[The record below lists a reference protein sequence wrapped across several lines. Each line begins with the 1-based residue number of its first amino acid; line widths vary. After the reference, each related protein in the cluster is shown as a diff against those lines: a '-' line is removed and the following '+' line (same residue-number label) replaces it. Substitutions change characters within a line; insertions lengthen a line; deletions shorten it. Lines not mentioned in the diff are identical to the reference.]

1 MGSTLLDHWKEAER
15 TESSSK
21 VYHFLVSFYAD
32 EASHIDFPPRS
43 SPTSPPLELEAES
56 KPPKSPERIRQL
68 LLRIHEAVEA
78 SRTTGPAGSGW
89 TGRRA

>member
-21 VYHFLVSFYAD
+21 VYHFLVSFYGD
-32 EASHIDFPPRS
+32 EAAHIAFPPRS
-43 SPTSPPLELEAES
+43 TATTLPLELEPES

-68 LLRIHEAVEA
+68 LLRIHEAVAA
-78 SRTTGPAGSGW
+78 SRTTPPW
-89 TGRRA
+89 

>member
-21 VYHFLVSFYAD
+21 VYHFLVSFYGE
-32 EASHIDFPPRS
+32 EAAHIAFPPPS
-43 SPTSPPLELEAES
+43 SPSPIPLELEAES

-68 LLRIHEAVEA
+68 LLRIHEAVAA
-78 SRTTGPAGSGW
+78 SRSVPPW
-89 TGRRA
+89 

>member
-21 VYHFLVSFYAD
+21 VYHYLLSFYG
-32 EASHIDFPPRS
+32 ETASNIDFPPRS
-43 SPTSPPLELEAES
+43 SPPPAPLELHVES

-68 LLRIHEAVEA
+68 LLRIHEAVAA
-78 SRTTGPAGSGW
+78 SQSLPPW
-89 TGRRA
+89 